1 MRPLC
6 WCGAVAT
13 HNARTVDGRMVT
25 EGDQVV
31 VGDTAAV
38 DELPPDPS
46 AFVHPRDE
54 HDPAYEVV
62 CRRHHRQ
69 GMTRS
74 AAQAARPSRCRSNG
88 GAVNGPLIEPTE
100 LAAALDAGTADL
112 VLADVRWTVNGPPG
126 RPEFEAGHVPGAQY
140 VDLETE
146 LSRSPGTGGRHPLPS
161 AEVLQ
166 ASLRRI
172 GVGTNSLVVAYDGA
186 TSQAA
191 SRLWW
196 LLTDAGHTRT
206 RVLNGG
212 FAAWQRAGLPVET
225 GPARTVPRGD
235 AVIRPGERGRVG
247 ADEIAACVAAG
258 RPVVDVR
265 AADRFAGTTSHRPRG
280 RSHPRRDQPA
290 VHRQPGG
297 QRAVSRRRGD
307 RCAVCRPGRAGAVL
321 RIRGSPPPTPCW
333 LSSRPGAAG

>member
-1 MRPLC
+1 M
-6 WCGAVAT
+6 
-13 HNARTVDGRMVT
+13 
-25 EGDQVV
+25 
-31 VGDTAAV
+31 
-38 DELPPDPS
+38 
-46 AFVHPRDE
+46 
-54 HDPAYEVV
+54 
-62 CRRHHRQ
+62 
-69 GMTRS
+69 
-74 AAQAARPSRCRSNG
+74 
-88 GAVNGPLIEPTE
+88 NGPLIEPTE

-265 AADRFAGTTSHRPRG
+265 AADRFAGDNEVIDPVAGHIPGAINRPSTDNLEDSGRFRGAAEIGARFAGLDEPVLYCGSGITAAHTLLALESAG
-280 RSHPRRDQPA
+280 RSGVIYPGSWSEWITDPA
-290 VHRQPGG
+290 
-297 QRAVSRRRGD
+297 
-307 RCAVCRPGRAGAVL
+307 RPVATGR
-321 RIRGSPPPTPCW
+321 
-333 LSSRPGAAG
+333 